1 MDEQKWSSCSWLL
14 LHEFVKVYKEK
25 EEERDAKIAAGELT
39 PENAELE
46 LPAIPYVRIG
56 QALCFHIGID
66 LVLFLQWKC
75 RVIMTRPD
83 FLEELDRLNII
94 NIDVSRIYFIK
105 EEPSP
110 TLFSP

>member
-39 PENAELE
+39 SENAELE

-56 QALCFHIGID
+56 QALCFRID
-66 LVLFLQWKC
+66 TDSVPFFAVEMSCHHDTPRLFGGA
-75 RVIMTRPD
+75 
-83 FLEELDRLNII
+83 
-94 NIDVSRIYFIK
+94 
-105 EEPSP
+105 
-110 TLFSP
+110 